1 MSIKVL
7 IIGGTGFIGKNII
20 RRCIENRWKVFATYY
35 RKKPNNKKIKSFFLD
50 LANPKIPKK
59 YNINFDHIFFSA
71 GEIDHEDRNHEK
83 VLNEHFYSILKITKK
98 IKAKNFYYF
107 STADEYKSSKKNL
120 VETSSKISLKTYY
133 SLAKHL
139 AGQYLLT
146 LHKKR
151 VFNVII
157 FRIFIVYG
165 PGQNTN
171 RLIPSIITSLANNQ
185 KFMILNSNLKKDFL
199 FIDDFIDAVFMA
211 IKIKKLLGR
220 VVNVGSGKSISLK
233 YLGNIIQ
240 RLVRKGKVNFKNSKS
255 HYSSSQYSSIDLIKN
270 NSNWKPQTSIKL
282 GLTKT
287 IESFNK

>member
-1 MSIKVL
+1 
-7 IIGGTGFIGKNII
+7 
-20 RRCIENRWKVFATYY
+20 
-35 RKKPNNKKIKSFFLD
+35 
-50 LANPKIPKK
+50 
-59 YNINFDHIFFSA
+59 
-71 GEIDHEDRNHEK
+71 
-83 VLNEHFYSILKITKK
+83 
-98 IKAKNFYYF
+98 
-107 STADEYKSSKKNL
+107 
-120 VETSSKISLKTYY
+120 
-133 SLAKHL
+133 
-139 AGQYLLT
+139 
-146 LHKKR
+146 
-151 VFNVII
+151 
-157 FRIFIVYG
+157 
-165 PGQNTN
+165 
-171 RLIPSIITSLANNQ
+171 
-185 KFMILNSNLKKDFL
+185 MILNSNLKKDFL